1 MKGLLLLFDGNAL
14 IHRAF
19 HALPNLTTKDGEP
32 TGALYGFVSMV
43 LKVLQ
48 EFKPSY
54 WAVAFD
60 HPSPTFR
67 HEIFPQYK
75 AQRPKAPDELAQQ
88 IRKMRE
94 LVKAFNIPSFEV
106 PGYEADDILGTL
118 AKQARDRGIRTIIVT
133 GDTDTLQL
141 VRDGVEVLLP
151 RPGRPF
157 SDTQLY
163 DEKAVKEKYGLW
175 PWQIPDLKGLKGDPS
190 DNIPGVSGVGQK
202 TTLRLIQEFGSVEE
216 IYRRLDE
223 VEPPKLRE
231 ILRQNE
237 KTAKEGK
244 ELATIKSD
252 VPITLDLDSCRVSGY
267 DRERVKELFREF
279 EFFSLLNKL
288 PETIGQ
294 EERTS
299 AKREVAPETRYQLV
313 TDAETLDGLLEELA
327 KAEWLVIDTETTS
340 QDARKAQLVGLSLST
355 RPGRAW
361 YLPLGHKWS
370 GNLES
375 FMVREKLGPYLRDV
389 HLPKIAHNGKYDWAV
404 LLRHD
409 LPLENLAFDTMVAAY
424 LLGEKSLGLKQL
436 AFGRLGLEM
445 TTIDSLIGSGK
456 KRVSMAD
463 LPPDKVVDYACADAD
478 ITGRLKELLEK
489 ELKEKDLW
497 RLFTEVE
504 MPLLPVLLRMELNG
518 VALDLPLLQQMS
530 QRLSETLGELEAQ
543 IYNAVGHQFNI
554 NSPRELSQ
562 VLFEE
567 LGLKRSRKTKT
578 GYSTDA
584 AVLEGLRG
592 AHPVIELL
600 LEYRQLSKLKS
611 TYIDA
616 LPSMVDPETGRVYT
630 NFNQTA
636 TATGRLSSSEPN
648 LQNIPVRADGGVRI
662 REAFIAQGDAL
673 LLAADYSQVELRI
686 LAHLSQDPGLLAAFA
701 HDEDI
706 HTNTAAKVFGIP
718 PSEVT
723 PEMRRVAK
731 TVNFGVIYG
740 MSDYGLEQ
748 ATGLSRQEA
757 AEFIKTYFEKYR
769 GVKEYIE
776 ATKKQ
781 AAEKGYVQTIL
792 GRRRY
797 IPEIHS
803 SNAQVRQAAERM
815 AINMPVQGS
824 AADIIKLAMI
834 KIQRRMDE
842 EALQSKLILQVHD
855 ELLFEVPPGEL
866 EVVKHLVEEIMPHA
880 LELSVPLKVELKVG
894 KNWGEMS

>member
-202 TTLRLIQEFGSVEE
+202 TTLRLIQGFGSVEE

-294 EERTS
+294 EERVS
-299 AKREVAPETRYQLV
+299 ARREVAPETCYQLV

-355 RPGRAW
+355 RPGRA
-361 YLPLGHKWS
+361 
-370 GNLES
+370 
-375 FMVREKLGPYLRDV
+375 
-389 HLPKIAHNGKYDWAV
+389 
-404 LLRHD
+404 
-409 LPLENLAFDTMVAAY
+409 
-424 LLGEKSLGLKQL
+424 
-436 AFGRLGLEM
+436 
-445 TTIDSLIGSGK
+445 
-456 KRVSMAD
+456 
-463 LPPDKVVDYACADAD
+463 
-478 ITGRLKELLEK
+478 
-489 ELKEKDLW
+489 
-497 RLFTEVE
+497 
-504 MPLLPVLLRMELNG
+504 
-518 VALDLPLLQQMS
+518 
-530 QRLSETLGELEAQ
+530 
-543 IYNAVGHQFNI
+543 
-554 NSPRELSQ
+554 
-562 VLFEE
+562 
-567 LGLKRSRKTKT
+567 
-578 GYSTDA
+578 
-584 AVLEGLRG
+584 
-592 AHPVIELL
+592 
-600 LEYRQLSKLKS
+600 
-611 TYIDA
+611 
-616 LPSMVDPETGRVYT
+616 
-630 NFNQTA
+630 
-636 TATGRLSSSEPN
+636 
-648 LQNIPVRADGGVRI
+648 
-662 REAFIAQGDAL
+662 
-673 LLAADYSQVELRI
+673 
-686 LAHLSQDPGLLAAFA
+686 
-701 HDEDI
+701 
-706 HTNTAAKVFGIP
+706 
-718 PSEVT
+718 
-723 PEMRRVAK
+723 
-731 TVNFGVIYG
+731 
-740 MSDYGLEQ
+740 
-748 ATGLSRQEA
+748 
-757 AEFIKTYFEKYR
+757 
-769 GVKEYIE
+769 
-776 ATKKQ
+776 
-781 AAEKGYVQTIL
+781 
-792 GRRRY
+792 
-797 IPEIHS
+797 
-803 SNAQVRQAAERM
+803 
-815 AINMPVQGS
+815 
-824 AADIIKLAMI
+824 
-834 KIQRRMDE
+834 
-842 EALQSKLILQVHD
+842 
-855 ELLFEVPPGEL
+855 
-866 EVVKHLVEEIMPHA
+866 
-880 LELSVPLKVELKVG
+880 
-894 KNWGEMS
+894 